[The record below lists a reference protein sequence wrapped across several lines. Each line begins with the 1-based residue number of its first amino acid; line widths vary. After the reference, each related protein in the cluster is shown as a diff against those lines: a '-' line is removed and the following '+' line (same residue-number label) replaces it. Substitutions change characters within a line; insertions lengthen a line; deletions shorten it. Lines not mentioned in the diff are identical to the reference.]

1 MKRRLKLI
9 RVISGAIMKFVHLL
23 GAAAL
28 AILAATSSSHA
39 MTYSYTTDG
48 CFGSPCTP
56 ASSKTDHG
64 LKFTGATVAN
74 SSGLA
79 TDLGSFTLSDSS
91 FHIFN
96 NETFDL
102 EVNFSSPTGT
112 VNVTA
117 DVAGVVSLIG
127 GLVSIDFSPETF
139 KLANGSM
146 LTLSVD
152 DMLIGNFLRPTTEEL
167 KGTITMTAA
176 VPEPSTWAMMI
187 LGFFGVGFMAYRKK
201 NGLALRLV

>member
-1 MKRRLKLI
+1 
-9 RVISGAIMKFVHLL
+9 MKFVHVL

-28 AILAATSSSHA
+28 AILAATSSSYA
-39 MTYSYTTDG
+39 TTYTYSTDG
-48 CFGSPCTP
+48 CFGSCTP
-56 ASSKTDHG
+56 ESSATDHG
-64 LKFTGATVAN
+64 LKFTGALLNTMSTGVDAN
-74 SSGLA
+74 
-79 TDLGSFTLSDSS
+79 LGKFTLSDSS
-91 FHIFN
+91 LHFFN

-102 EVNFSSPTGT
+102 EVKFSSPAGT